1 MISKLHVADWA
12 RLIVV
17 WVDDII
23 KKLQETFD
31 ILRDQH
37 SSNIL
42 KLLNQS

>member
-23 KKLQETFD
+23 KKLQEAFD

-37 SSNIL
+37 SSDIL